1 MTEHSPI
8 HLVSLDIAYF
18 MATVLLIVGI
28 RRMSSPSR
36 ARSSIWIA
44 GVGMVIAIM
53 ATLTIAGDPGR
64 RVLIPIA
71 MFIGAAFAY
80 VQSRRVSMTNA
91 PALIALYNGLGGGA
105 AAGIAVVELLRA
117 PEFSSS
123 IRFFA
128 VVGAL
133 AGSVAFA
140 GSLMAWR
147 KLRSDLRR
155 SIPFPNRQVVY
166 LAIMTLLLLFGL
178 VLTYSNSPHPAL
190 LLFFVLLALFFGIS
204 MTLPIA
210 AADLPVLISL
220 YNALTGLAVGF
231 EGFVLGNPAMMVAG
245 TLVFAAGALLTRL
258 MARAVNRRLS
268 EIMYSGFGVGE
279 EHLPRVRT
287 GDGFVNEIE
296 PFDAAASM
304 AFAHRVIV
312 VPGYGMAVAQ
322 AQHKLRELTQLL
334 DERGVQTAFAIH
346 PVAGRMPGHMNVL
359 LADAGVPYEKIADL
373 SAINEE
379 FSHADVALVV
389 GANDTVNP
397 SARSDE
403 KSPLFGMP
411 VLNVDEAGSVI
422 VLKRAK
428 GRGYADVANP
438 LLESSSTRVLLG
450 DAKDSLQELITSIKA
465 LD

>member
-1 MTEHSPI
+1 MTANSPAMWVGI
-8 HLVSLDIAYF
+8 DLAYF
-18 MATVLLIVGI
+18 IGTVLLVIGL

-36 ARSSIWIA
+36 ARSGIWYA
-44 GVGMVIAIM
+44 GVGMAIAII

-71 MFIGAAFAY
+71 MFIGAAFAFI
-80 VQSRRVSMTNA
+80 QSRRVSMTDA

-105 AAGIAVVELLRA
+105 AAGIAFVELLRA
-117 PEFSSS
+117 AEHTSSL
-123 IRFFA
+123 RVFA
-128 VVGAL
+128 LVGAL
-133 AGSVAFA
+133 AGSIAFA
-140 GSLMAWR
+140 GSFMAWQ
-147 KLRSDLRR
+147 KLRTGMRR

-166 LAIMTLLLLFGL
+166 LAIMVLMLLVGL
-178 VLTYSNSPHPAL
+178 VLASSNTSHPV
-190 LLFFVLLALFFGIS
+190 LLFMFVVLALFFGIS

-220 YNALTGLAVGF
+220 YNALTGLAVGV
-231 EGFVLGNPAMMVAG
+231 EGYVLGNPAMMVAG
-245 TLVFAAGALLTRL
+245 TLVFASGALLTRL

-268 EIMYSGFGVGE
+268 EIMYSGFGVNE
-279 EHLPRVRT
+279 NERKDSRKE
-287 GDGFVNEIE
+287 GFVNEIE
-296 PFDAAASM
+296 AHDAAASM
-304 AFAHRVIV
+304 AFANRVIV

-379 FSHADVALVV
+379 FSQADVALVI

-397 SARSDE
+397 SAKTDE
-403 KSPLFGMP
+403 SSPLYGMP
-411 VLNVDEAGSVI
+411 VLNVDQAGSVI
-422 VLKRAK
+422 VLKRGD
-428 GRGYADVANP
+428 GRGYADVSNS
-438 LLESSSTRVLLG
+438 LLESAGTRVLLG
-450 DAKDSLQELITSIKA
+450 DAKDSLQELISCIKA
-465 LD
+465 MD

>member
-1 MTEHSPI
+1 MTANSPAMWVGI
-8 HLVSLDIAYF
+8 DLAYF
-18 MATVLLIVGI
+18 IGTVLLVIGL

-36 ARSSIWIA
+36 ARSGIWYA
-44 GVGMVIAIM
+44 GVGMAIAII

-71 MFIGAAFAY
+71 MFIGAAFAFI
-80 VQSRRVSMTNA
+80 QSRRVSMTDA

-105 AAGIAVVELLRA
+105 AAGIAFVELLRA
-117 PEFSSS
+117 AEHTSSL
-123 IRFFA
+123 RVFA
-128 VVGAL
+128 LVGAL
-133 AGSVAFA
+133 AGSIAFA
-140 GSLMAWR
+140 GSLMAWQ
-147 KLRSDLRR
+147 KLRTGMRR

-166 LAIMTLLLLFGL
+166 LAIMVLMLLVGL
-178 VLTYSNSPHPAL
+178 VLASSNTSHPV
-190 LLFFVLLALFFGIS
+190 LLFMFVVLALFFGIS

-220 YNALTGLAVGF
+220 YNALTGLAVGV
-231 EGFVLGNPAMMVAG
+231 EGYVLGNPAMMVAG
-245 TLVFAAGALLTRL
+245 TLVFASGALLTRL

-268 EIMYSGFGVGE
+268 EIMYSGFGVNE
-279 EHLPRVRT
+279 NERKDSRKE
-287 GDGFVNEIE
+287 GFVNEIE
-296 PFDAAASM
+296 AHDAAASM
-304 AFAHRVIV
+304 AFANRVIV

-379 FSHADVALVV
+379 FSQADVALVI

-397 SARSDE
+397 SAKTDE
-403 KSPLFGMP
+403 SSPLYGMP
-411 VLNVDEAGSVI
+411 VLNVDQAGSVI
-422 VLKRAK
+422 VLKRGD
-428 GRGYADVANP
+428 GRGYADVSNS
-438 LLESSSTRVLLG
+438 LLESAGTRVLLG
-450 DAKDSLQELITSIKA
+450 DAKDSLQELISCIKA
-465 LD
+465 MD

>member
-1 MTEHSPI
+1 MTASDPI
-8 HLVSLDIAYF
+8 HFLGIDIAYF
-18 MATVLLIVGI
+18 IATVLFVVGL
-28 RRMSSPSR
+28 RYMSSPTR

-44 GVGMVIAIM
+44 GVGMVIAVV
-53 ATLTIAGDPGR
+53 ATLTVEGDPGR

-71 MFIGAAFAY
+71 MFLGAGFAFF
-80 VQSRRVSMTNA
+80 QSRRVSMTDA

-105 AAGIAVVELLRA
+105 AAGIAFVELLRA
-117 PEFSSS
+117 SEHTSSL
-123 IRFFA
+123 RFFA

-140 GSLMAWR
+140 GSIMAWI
-147 KLRSDLRR
+147 KLRSDMRR
-155 SIPFPNRQVVY
+155 SVPFPNRQVVY
-166 LAIMTLLLLFGL
+166 LAILVLMFLVGL
-178 VLTYSNSPHPAL
+178 VLASSNTAHPV
-190 LLFFVLLALFFGIS
+190 LLFLFVLLALFFGIS

-231 EGFVLGNPAMMVAG
+231 EGYVLGNPAMMVAG
-245 TLVFAAGALLTRL
+245 TLVFASGSLLTRL
-258 MARAVNRRLS
+258 MARAVNRQLA
-268 EIMYSGFGVGE
+268 EIMYSGFGVGGDVS
-279 EHLPRVRT
+279 PSVRKE
-287 GDGFVNEIE
+287 GFINEVE
-296 PFDAAASM
+296 PHDAAASM
-304 AFAHRVIV
+304 AFANRVIV

-397 SARSDE
+397 QARTDE
-403 KSPLFGMP
+403 TSPIFGMP
-411 VLNVDEAGSVI
+411 VMNVDQAGTVI
-422 VLKRAK
+422 VLKRGD
-428 GRGYADVANP
+428 GRGYADVSNP
-438 LLESSSTRVLLG
+438 LLEAAGTRVLLG